1 MKKADMRDEYT
12 RADFP
17 KLERGKF
24 YKEAVKGTAVVLLDP
39 EVAKAFPNSE
49 AVNKALTSLL
59 AFTRETRKLTEKP
72 KRASRKR
79 SAA

>member
-1 MKKADMRDEYT
+1 MKKTDMRDEYT

-39 EVAKAFPNSE
+39 EVAKAFPASY
-49 AVNKALTSLL
+49 AVNKALAGLL
-59 AFTRETRKLTEKP
+59 SIACEARKLTEKP
-72 KRASRKR
+72 KAAPRKR

>member
-24 YKEAVKGTAVVLLDP
+24 HKEAAKGTAVALLDP
-39 EVAKAFPNSE
+39 EVAKAFPTSD
-49 AVNKALTSLL
+49 AVNKALAGLL
-59 AFTRETRKLTEKP
+59 LIANEARKLTEKP
-72 KRASRKR
+72 KRAPRKR